1 MPGGITAVQKK
12 NHEMAVAMR
21 DYLCEQWGVQP
32 LVPESMMGSMAVV
45 QLPSE
50 LQSPSNADGWI
61 WDDNHPMQIV
71 LREAGITVPVIGWP
85 EPIGDMV
92 RISCQVYNEKADY
105 ERLAEFIVGRLR
117 SVSTTQ
123 GG

>member
-1 MPGGITAVQKK
+1 MPGGIPVVQKK

-21 DYLCEQWGVQP
+21 DYLCDKWGTLP
-32 LVPESMMGSMAVV
+32 LVPENMMGSMAMV
-45 QLPSE
+45 QLPKNLDFPSQCNLQVFDDSHPIYLALSE
-50 LQSPSNADGWI
+50 S
-61 WDDNHPMQIV
+61 
-71 LREAGITVPVIGWP
+71 GITVPVIAWS

-92 RISCQVYNEKADY
+92 RISCQVYNKKADY

>member
-1 MPGGITAVQKK
+1 MPGGTPAVQKQ

-21 DYLCEQWGVQP
+21 DYLCDQWGTPP
-32 LVPESMMGSMAVV
+32 LVPENMMGSMAVV
-45 QLPSE
+45 QLPKNLDFPPQGK
-50 LQSPSNADGWI
+50 LQI
-61 WDDNHPMQIV
+61 FDDNHPIYLA
-71 LREAGITVPVIGWP
+71 LREFGIIVPVIAWP
-85 EPIGDMV
+85 EPMGDMV

-105 ERLAEFIVGRLR
+105 ERLSEFIVGRLR